1 MARLKNRQHQIP
13 GGFRFYQPQTK
24 WQPPNFASFDTI
36 VQGLISHRNANPALR
51 DKHRWP
57 TDQPTVEIEVDEFN
71 ARICEQAGWTDYISS
86 AIGGAPP
93 PFFPAPSQTD
103 QSKLNAAAG
112 AVKKI
117 WAGVRTLNDWL
128 DSGELPVSPAQSTAR
143 AAVCAKCPQNAVG
156 DFDQWFTR
164 PASEAIRRQLEKVKG
179 RQLATDH
186 DDKLNVCRVCLCPLR
201 LAVHAPISYKAA
213 HLTQTVMDE
222 LEAANAFCW
231 VVAEIKALPA
241 KPA

>member
-1 MARLKNRQHQIP
+1 MARLRNRQHQIP

-51 DKHRWP
+51 DKHRWA

-103 QSKLNAAAG
+103 QSKLNAAVG

-128 DSGELPVSPAQSTAR
+128 DSGELPVAPAQSTAR
-143 AAVCAKCPQNAVG
+143 AAVCAVCPKNVSG
-156 DFDQWFTR
+156 DFTTWFTR
-164 PASEAIRRQLEKVKG
+164 PASEAIRRQLEKAKD
-179 RQLATDH
+179 RQFKTDY
-186 DDKLNVCRVCLCPLR
+186 DDKLNVCEVCYCPMKLK
-201 LAVHAPISYKAA
+201 VHTPLSFINA
-213 HLTQTVMDE
+213 HLSQPVLDE
-222 LEAANAFCW
+222 LAAANPNCW
-231 VVAEIKALPA
+231 IVAERKAG
-241 KPA
+241 